1 MMIRGIVGAGYRSA
15 RFLRCASIVGA
26 MGQRFTERACRD
38 IALVYGEEEDGGC
51 LPYALNYL
59 KSGNFAR
66 ADWAASGLEA

>member
-1 MMIRGIVGAGYRSA
+1 
-15 RFLRCASIVGA
+15 
-26 MGQRFTERACRD
+26 MGQRFTGRACRD